1 MPIQMAMRGLNIEYK
16 EQIMTIDELI
26 KDEVEA
32 VQGYKDTLNAIKDTE
47 SNEYKVLLSI
57 LNDEIGHIEK
67 LYELKG
73 EK

>member
-1 MPIQMAMRGLNIEYK
+1 
-16 EQIMTIDELI
+16 MTIDELI

-32 VQGYKDTLNAIKDTE
+32 VQGYKDTLSEIKDTE
-47 SNEYKVLLSI
+47 SNEYKVLL
-57 LNDEIGHIEK
+57 EIMNEEIEHIEK

>member
-32 VQGYKDTLNAIKDTE
+32 VQGYKDTLKEIKDTE
-47 SNEYKVLLSI
+47 SNEYKVLL
-57 LNDEIGHIEK
+57 EIMNEEIEHIEK
-67 LYELKG
+67 LYELKSF
-73 EK
+73 K